1 MTGVPP
7 RPLIL
12 ALLAAACAAPRAAS
26 LESAGARADL
36 SAQMVDTLDRQRHY
50 FADDGGRRAFRER
63 MRAIADQ
70 SSDARSFYEAAS
82 VALAALGEGHTAL
95 VGSPEVPFT
104 ATIPP
109 VALLEID
116 GDIVVAGVAPGVE
129 GGGLREGDTVL
140 SVDGATVEQALGRR
154 LAETPGSTAHG
165 RRARAVANLLAGPT
179 ATPARVGV
187 LGADG
192 RAREGFPLRFLLDDE
207 GEDRFRF
214 GFLPATL
221 TAVRVSAAAGYLHL
235 PDFHP
240 DRIQEVE
247 TALDAFRELPLLV
260 LDLRGNPGGRIQT
273 LQRVAGL
280 LLGDPA
286 DLVSLVEPRHTEVLR
301 SAPGER
307 PYRGKLR
314 VLIDER
320 TGSAAELLAAALQD
334 LGRALL
340 FGRPTAGSTRSR
352 LSSVLPGGV
361 TFHYAGASEFRRCDG
376 RPIEGAG
383 VMPDSTVVHGRE
395 SMARG
400 EYGDP
405 FRDPAVR
412 AALGRN

>member
-1 MTGVPP
+1 MPP

-26 LESAGARADL
+26 LDNAAARADL
-36 SAQMVDTLDRQRHY
+36 SAQMVETLDRQQHY
-50 FADDGGRRAFRER
+50 FADDDRRRAFGER
-63 MRAIADQ
+63 MSEIAREA
-70 SSDARSFYEAAS
+70 SDARSFYEAAS
-82 VALAALGEGHTAL
+82 LALAGLGEGHTAL

-109 VALLEID
+109 VALLEVE
-116 GDIVVAGVAPGVE
+116 GAVVVAGVAPGVE
-129 GGGLREGDTVL
+129 GGGLREGDL
-140 SVDGATVEQALGRR
+140 LLAVDGAPVDETLARR
-154 LAETPGSTAHG
+154 FGETPGSTPHG

-179 ATPARVGV
+179 ATPARVAV
-187 LGADG
+187 RGADG
-192 RAREGFPLRFLLDDE
+192 RERECFPLRFLLDDE

-221 TAVRVSAAAGYLHL
+221 TAMRVSAAAGYLHL

-240 DRIQEVE
+240 DRIEELE
-247 TALDAFRELPLLV
+247 TALEAFRELPTLV

-273 LQRVAGL
+273 LQRIAGL
-280 LLGDPA
+280 FLGDAA
-286 DLVSLVEPRHTEVLR
+286 DLVSLVQQRRTEMLR
-301 SAPGER
+301 SAPCER

-340 FGRPTAGSTRSR
+340 VGRPTAGSTRSR

-361 TFHYAGASEFRRCDG
+361 TFHYAGASEFRRGDG
-376 RPIEGAG
+376 RPIEGTG
-383 VMPDSTVVHGRE
+383 VRPDLIVIPTRE
-395 SMARG
+395 GLARG
-400 EYGDP
+400 EHGDP
-405 FRDPAVR
+405 YRDPAVR
-412 AALGRN
+412 TALDRN

>member
-1 MTGVPP
+1 MPP

-26 LESAGARADL
+26 LDNPGARADL
-36 SAQMVDTLDRQRHY
+36 SAQMVETLDRQRHY
-50 FADDGGRRAFRER
+50 FADDEGRRAFGER
-63 MRAIADQ
+63 MRAIAIQ
-70 SSDARSFYEAAS
+70 SSDARTFYEAAS

-109 VALLEID
+109 VALLEI
-116 GDIVVAGVAPGVE
+116 GGAVLVAGVAPGVE

-140 SVDGATVEQALGRR
+140 SVDGEAAEQALGRR

-179 ATPARVGV
+179 ATPARVAVRGP
-187 LGADG
+187 DG
-192 RAREGFPLRFLLDDE
+192 REREAYPLRFLLDDE

-221 TAVRVSAAAGYLHL
+221 TAMRISASAGYLHL

-240 DRIQEVE
+240 DRIGEIE
-247 TALDAFRELPLLV
+247 TALDAFRELPMLV

-273 LQRVAGL
+273 LQRIAGM

-286 DLVSLVEPRHTEVLR
+286 DLVALVQQRRTEVLR
-301 SAPGER
+301 SAFAER

-314 VLIDER
+314 LLVDER

-334 LGRALL
+334 LGRAPL

-361 TFHYAGASEFRRCDG
+361 TFHYAGAAEFRRCDG

-383 VMPDSTVVHGRE
+383 VTPDHVVLPSRE
-395 SMARG
+395 SIARG

-412 AALGRN
+412 AALDRN